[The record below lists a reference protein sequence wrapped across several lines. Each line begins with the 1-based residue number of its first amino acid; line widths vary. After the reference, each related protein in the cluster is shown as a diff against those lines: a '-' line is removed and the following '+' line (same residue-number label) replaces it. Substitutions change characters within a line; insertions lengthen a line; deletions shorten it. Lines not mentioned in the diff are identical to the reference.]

1 MFGLLV
7 ICLLTCEWRRRLE
20 VLWMLMIREAWNS
33 VGIVDVSVDR
43 SCLMPIFRD
52 GAFDLVQQ
60 IHRRQTVSLY
70 RDQALYQGGGED
82 LYRLFLIALSD

>member
-1 MFGLLV
+1 VHSRWLIIVEMFGLLV
-7 ICLLTCEWRRRLE
+7 ICLLTCEWRRRRLE
-20 VLWMLMIREAWNS
+20 VLWMLLIRETRNS

-43 SCLMPIFRD
+43 RWLMPIFRD

-70 RDQALYQGGGED
+70 RDQAL
-82 LYRLFLIALSD
+82 